1 MDFPVIFI
9 PIILLIVGIIILSA
23 YFSAKRRKELMLWAQ
38 AKGWSFSP
46 EKDHTFDSRFSAFKL
61 LRQGENRY
69 AHNIIRGIWNERSL
83 IAFDYHYETHSTNS
97 KGHRQTH
104 HHHFSAVIMES
115 NLPLKPLF
123 IRPEG
128 FFDKITEF
136 FGADDIDFESAEF
149 SRTFF
154 VKADDRRWAYDVLHA
169 RTMEFLL
176 QSPRFTIQFDHT
188 HVFAAR
194 SGTFKI
200 TDFQDALGVIKGIL
214 DRFPPYLV
222 KQLKGES

>member
-1 MDFPVIFI
+1 MDFPIIII
-9 PIILLIVGIIILSA
+9 PIVIIFVGIIILSA
-23 YFSAKRRKELMLWAQ
+23 YLSAKRKKELALWAQ

-46 EKDHTFDSRFSAFKL
+46 EKDHSFDDRFPNFKL

-69 AHNIIRGIWNERSL
+69 AYNIIRGEWDERTL
-83 IAFDYHYETHSTNS
+83 LAFDYHYKTHSRNS

-104 HHHFSAVIMES
+104 HHKFSAVIVES
-115 NLPLKPLF
+115 KLPLKPLF

-136 FGADDIDFESAEF
+136 FGLDDIDFESAEF
-149 SRTFF
+149 SRTFY
-154 VKADDRRWAYDVLHA
+154 VKSNDRRWAYDVLHA

-176 QSPRFTIQFDHT
+176 DSPRFTIQFDRF

-194 SGTFKI
+194 SSTFKV

-222 KQLKGES
+222 KQLKGEA